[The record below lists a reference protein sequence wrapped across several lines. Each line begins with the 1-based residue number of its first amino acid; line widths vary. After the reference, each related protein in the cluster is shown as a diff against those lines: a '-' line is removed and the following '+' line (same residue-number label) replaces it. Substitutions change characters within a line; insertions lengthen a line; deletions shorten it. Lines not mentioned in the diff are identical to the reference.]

1 MRASTKGQGLIAG
14 RYSLEAEVGRG
25 GMGVVWRGEDQVLG
39 REVALKR
46 VGATHGGTSLDL
58 ARAEREAR
66 LAASLNHPHVV
77 AVFDLVAHGDE
88 QWLVMEY
95 VESTTLAELVR
106 QRGPLSPDAAAQVL
120 YQAADA
126 LTAAHRAGIVHR
138 DVKPSNILV
147 TAHGQV
153 KLSDFGIARAS
164 ADATLTQ
171 TGMVTG
177 SPAYLSPEVAMGKP
191 ATPASDVWALGAT
204 LFHAL
209 TGRPP
214 YQVHGNLMG
223 ALYQIV
229 HEEPPRPP
237 EAGWLRPVLERTMA
251 TDPAD
256 RWSMNEVRDFLAH
269 GPAPGTTRHDTAE
282 TEVVDAATATMPVT
296 GLTAGPA
303 AGPAYAATP
312 PIPPEP
318 TSIAPAPEPAPAPRD
333 RKRGISPLLVG
344 LTALAGVLLLSWV
357 LLGTDLLGGEEGGD
371 PDRSPAAAEDPTG
384 DSSEGA
390 QEPSQESPEEPTEE
404 PTEEAPEASAAS
416 MQSFVEDYLA
426 TVTSDP
432 AAAWDRL
439 TPQFQQSSGGFGG
452 YRGYW
457 STIASAEPSGVTA
470 DPGAMTVSY
479 DVAYE
484 RTDGSTATDSVSLQ
498 LVEDG
503 EDGFLIAGER

>member
-1 MRASTKGQGLIAG
+1 MIAG

-39 REVALKR
+39 RAVALKR
-46 VGATHGGTSLDL
+46 VGATHGDTSLDL

-77 AVFDLVAHGDE
+77 AVFDLVADGDD

-95 VESTTLAELVR
+95 VDNITLAQLVR
-106 QRGPLSPDAAAQVL
+106 QHGPLSPDAAAKVL
-120 YQAADA
+120 CQAADA
-126 LTAAHRAGIVHR
+126 LAAAHRAGIVHR

-147 TAHGQV
+147 TPHGQV

-177 SPAYLSPEVAMGKP
+177 SPAYLPPEVATGKP

-214 YQVHGNLMG
+214 YEVHGNLMG

-237 EAGWLRPVLERTMA
+237 EAGWLRPLLERTMA

-256 RWSMNEVRDFLAH
+256 RWSMAEVRDFLAH
-269 GPAPGTTRHDTAE
+269 GPAKGTSRDDTAE
-282 TEVVDAATATMPVT
+282 TEVVSAATATV
-296 GLTAGPA
+296 
-303 AGPAYAATP
+303 PAYSASP
-312 PIPPEP
+312 VPPEP
-318 TSIAPAPEPAPAPRD
+318 ASIAPVPATAPPERRRRALGPVVLGVGA
-333 RKRGISPLLVG
+333 LVV
-344 LTALAGVLLLSWV
+344 VLLLGWV
-357 LLGTDLLGGEEGGD
+357 LLGTDVLGGNDDD
-371 PDRSPAAAEDPTG
+371 PARSPAAEDPTS
-384 DSSEGA
+384 DASEGA
-390 QEPSQESPEEPTEE
+390 SPEPSDEPAAE
-404 PTEEAPEASAAS
+404 PSAAAMS
-416 MQSFVEDYLA
+416 AFVEDYLA
-426 TVTSDP
+426 TVTTDP

-439 TPQFQQSSGGFGG
+439 TPEFQQASGGFGG
-452 YRGYW
+452 YRSFW
-457 STIASAEPSGVTA
+457 STIASAEPSDITA
-470 DPGAMTVSY
+470 DPDALTVSY

-484 RTDGSTATDSVSLQ
+484 RTDGSAATDSVTLE
-498 LVEDG
+498 LVMDDE
-503 EDGFLIAGER
+503 ERYLISGER

>member
-39 REVALKR
+39 RTVALKR
-46 VGATHGGTSLDL
+46 VGATHGDTSLDL

-106 QRGPLSPDAAAQVL
+106 QRGPLSPDAAAKVL

-126 LTAAHRAGIVHR
+126 LAAAHRAGIVHR

-214 YQVHGNLMG
+214 YEVHGNLMG

-282 TEVVDAATATMPVT
+282 TEVVDAATATMP
-296 GLTAGPA
+296 A
-303 AGPAYAATP
+303 AAPVYAAP

-318 TSIAPAPEPAPAPRD
+318 TSIAPAPEPARAPRE
-333 RKRGISPLLVG
+333 RKGGISPLLVG
-344 LTALAGVLLLSWV
+344 LAALAGVLLLSWV
-357 LLGTDLLGGEEGGD
+357 LLGTDLLGGDERD
-371 PDRSPAAAEDPTG
+371 PDRSPAAQEDPTG
-384 DSSEGA
+384 DASESA
-390 QEPSQESPEEPTEE
+390 SPEPSEEPS
-404 PTEEAPEASAAS
+404 EEAPEPSEAS
-416 MQSFVEDYLA
+416 MQAFVEDYLA

-439 TPQFQQSSGGFGG
+439 TPEFQQASGGFGG

-457 STIASAEPSGVTA
+457 STIASAEPSGIAA
-470 DPGAMTVSY
+470 DPEAMTVSY

-484 RTDGSTATDSVSLQ
+484 RTDGTTATDSVTLQ

>member
-1 MRASTKGQGLIAG
+1 LIAG

-39 REVALKR
+39 RQVALKR
-46 VGATHGGTSLDL
+46 VGATHGDTSLDL

-77 AVFDLVAHGDE
+77 AVFDLVADGDE

-95 VESTTLAELVR
+95 VESATLAQLVR
-106 QRGPLSPDAAAQVL
+106 QHGPLSPDAAAKVL

-126 LTAAHRAGIVHR
+126 LAAAHRAGIVHR

-147 TAHGQV
+147 TPHGQV

-177 SPAYLSPEVAMGKP
+177 SPAYLSPEVAMGKQ

-214 YQVHGNLMG
+214 YEVHGNLMG

-256 RWSMNEVRDFLAH
+256 RWSMDEVRDFLTG
-269 GPAPGTTRHDTAE
+269 GPAPGTSRHDTAE
-282 TEVVDAATATMPVT
+282 TEVVNAATATV
-296 GLTAGPA
+296 
-303 AGPAYAATP
+303 PAYSAP

-318 TSIAPAPEPAPAPRD
+318 TSIAPAPAPEPVPTPRGP
-333 RKRGISPLLVG
+333 RRRGVSPLLVG
-344 LTALAGVLLLSWV
+344 LAALAGVLLLGWV
-357 LLGTDLLGGEEGGD
+357 LLGTDLLRGEGSG
-371 PDRSPAAAEDPTG
+371 DPTG
-384 DSSEGA
+384 DRAPAAADDPTASESASG
-390 QEPSQESPEEPTEE
+390 EPSDEPTEE
-404 PTEEAPEASAAS
+404 PSEDAPEASEAS
-416 MQSFVEDYLA
+416 MRAFVEDYLA

-432 AAAWDRL
+432 AAAWERL
-439 TPQFQQSSGGFGG
+439 TPRFQQASGGFGG

-457 STIASAEPSGVTA
+457 STIASAEASGITA
-470 DPGAMTVSY
+470 DPEGMTVSY
-479 DVAYE
+479 DVVYE
-484 RTDGSTATDSVSLQ
+484 RTDGSSATDSVTLQ
-498 LVEDG
+498 LVRDG
-503 EDGFLIAGER
+503 EDGYLISGES

>member
-1 MRASTKGQGLIAG
+1 MRASTKGHGLIAG

-46 VGATHGGTSLDL
+46 VGASHGDTTLDL

-77 AVFDLVAHGDE
+77 AVFDLVTHGDE
-88 QWLVMEY
+88 RWLVMEY
-95 VESTTLAELVR
+95 VESATLAQLVR
-106 QRGPLSPDAAAQVL
+106 QHGPLSPDAAARVL
-120 YQAADA
+120 WQAADA
-126 LTAAHRAGIVHR
+126 LAAAHRAGIVHR

-147 TAHGQV
+147 TPQGQV

-177 SPAYLSPEVAMGKP
+177 SPAYLSPEVATGKP

-204 LFHAL
+204 LYHAL

-214 YQVHGNLMG
+214 YEVHGNLMG

-229 HEEPPRPP
+229 HEDPPRPA
-237 EAGWLRPVLERTMA
+237 EAGWLLPLLERTMA

-256 RWSMNEVRDFLAH
+256 RWSMSEVRDFLAR
-269 GPAPGTTRHDTAE
+269 GPAAGTARGDTAE
-282 TEVVDAATATMPVT
+282 TEVVAAATATMP
-296 GLTAGPA
+296 AYASPPPPPAPA
-303 AGPAYAATP
+303 APV
-312 PIPPEP
+312 PPEP
-318 TSIAPAPEPAPAPRD
+318 TSIAPAPAERREPRE
-333 RKRGISPLLVG
+333 RRRGVSPLVLGVA
-344 LTALAGVLLLSWV
+344 ALAAVLALVWV
-357 LLGTDLLGGEEGGD
+357 LWGTDLLGGD
-371 PDRSPAAAEDPTG
+371 EDPGGTTPTAG
-384 DSSEGA
+384 DGSS
-390 QEPSQESPEEPTEE
+390 QEPSETPSDSTPSPTEDASL
-404 PTEEAPEASAAS
+404 EERAAA
-416 MQSFVEDYLA
+416 MREFVRSYLA

-432 AAAWDRL
+432 AAAWERL
-439 TPQFQQSSGGFGG
+439 TPEFQQASGGFGG
-452 YRGYW
+452 YRGFW
-457 STIASAEPSGVTA
+457 RTIASAAPSGIRA
-470 DPGAMTVSY
+470 DPEAMTVSY

-484 RTDGSTATDSVSLQ
+484 RTDGSNTTDSVTLE

-503 EDGFLIAGER
+503 DQGFLIAGES